1 MTRTAP
7 SRVALVPSRR
17 APTTTAILLAL
28 LVGSSPLVGAQ
39 EPGAAE
45 VPSIAPSAPSLIPA
59 HPRPVAADPATPP
72 ADGAPARAAA
82 LSADAAV
89 LEAKRLHA
97 RGDLAAAIRVLQ
109 TARIAEPDSPR
120 VEWMLGRI
128 YAETGSARQAE
139 ASFRKAT
146 LLDTQFGE
154 AWTDLAATLERRGA
168 WRDALLAANRAV
180 ALLPSDAGVHADRA
194 IIRYQLGQLDA
205 AIADAIQASRL
216 GSPDPDQLTDHALMR
231 LTRGREGDAE
241 EATLLLGKA
250 RMLAP
255 LDDMLTLAWAQAMLA
270 AERAEPAAATF
281 EMLLARNP
289 RTAWASYGRG
299 LCAFRSGDHD
309 RAREAGRVARSVLP
323 EQFTASAYDRR
334 AFFSKDDRAYLTWLD
349 DSLRHQAKPADA
361 PQQAPSGTV
370 QIQQLMLR
378 GDCTEATVRPALET
392 VGEPLAA
399 CFGASAG
406 LLGVRFRVASTRA
419 ADIEITSPSP
429 EGLDASC
436 VARVLAGISFAQS
449 AHCVVE
455 ARYNRAMGP
464 IPLLER
470 RSVKTRPGTK
480 ER

>member
-1 MTRTAP
+1 MKRRRPTTGRAIPVLTGAMAL
-7 SRVALVPSRR
+7 SCALVFGHDAGAVVPTRQRVTLPASLRPTAAP
-17 APTTTAILLAL
+17 APT
-28 LVGSSPLVGAQ
+28 
-39 EPGAAE
+39 
-45 VPSIAPSAPSLIPA
+45 PSAAPD
-59 HPRPVAADPATPP
+59 AAPPDSATAEAVPL
-72 ADGAPARAAA
+72 GRAAA
-82 LSADAAV
+82 LTPEAAIA
-89 LEAKRLHA
+89 EAQRLHA

-109 TARIAEPDSPR
+109 TTRIAQPDMPR
-120 VEWMLGRI
+120 IEWMLGRL

-154 AWTDLAATLERRGA
+154 AWTDLAAILERRGA

-180 ALLPSDAGVHADRA
+180 AILPSDAGVHADRA

-205 AIADAIQASRL
+205 AIGDAIQATQI
-216 GSPDPDQLTDHALMR
+216 GPPDADQLTDHALMR

-255 LDDMLTLAWAQAMLA
+255 LDDMITLAWAQSMLA
-270 AERAEPAAATF
+270 AGRDEPAAATY

-299 LCAFRSGDHD
+299 LCAFRAGDHD
-309 RAREAGRVARSVLP
+309 RARESGRAARMVLP
-323 EQFTASAYDRR
+323 DQFTATAYDRR

-349 DSLRHQAKPADA
+349 DSLKPAAATVSA
-361 PQQAPSGTV
+361 PMAPLGTL

-392 VGEPLAA
+392 VSEPLAA
-399 CFGASAG
+399 CYGDAAG

-419 ADIEITSPSP
+419 ADIEVTAPTP
-429 EGLDASC
+429 PGLDTAC
-436 VARVLAGISFAQS
+436 VARVLAGVSFAQS

-464 IPLLER
+464 VPMLER
-470 RSVKTRPGTK
+470 LPNHPRPPTK
-480 ER
+480 SR

>member
-1 MTRTAP
+1 M
-7 SRVALVPSRR
+7 
-17 APTTTAILLAL
+17 LAL
-28 LVGSSPLVGAQ
+28 LIGTNQPAGAQ
-39 EPGAAE
+39 ELSPDGAAT
-45 VPSIAPSAPSLIPA
+45 VAPAAPLLIPVDPPPAAPSSAAQPASAASAPPSAGTLA
-59 HPRPVAADPATPP
+59 
-72 ADGAPARAAA
+72 
-82 LSADAAV
+82 ADAAAI
-89 LEAKRLHA
+89 EAKRLHA

-109 TARIAEPDSPR
+109 TARIAQPDSPR
-120 VEWMLGRI
+120 IEWMLGRL

-146 LLDTQFGE
+146 LLDTQLGE
-154 AWTDLAATLERRGA
+154 AWADLAATLERRGA

-205 AIADAIQASRL
+205 AIADAVQATQL
-216 GSPDPDQLTDHALMR
+216 GAPDPDQLTDHALMR
-231 LTRGREGDAE
+231 LTRGRDGDAE
-241 EATLLLGKA
+241 EATMLIGKA
-250 RMLAP
+250 RTLAP

-270 AERAEPAAATF
+270 AGRTEPAAATF

-289 RTAWASYGRG
+289 RAAWASYGRG
-299 LCAFRSGDHD
+299 LCAFRSSDYD

-323 EQFTASAYDRR
+323 DQFTATAYDRR

-349 DSLRHQAKPADA
+349 DALRHPPTPPSASALAPA
-361 PQQAPSGTV
+361 GTV

-392 VGEPLAA
+392 VGESLAA
-399 CFGASAG
+399 CFGGSAG

-419 ADIEITSPSP
+419 ADIEITSPSA

-436 VARVLAGISFAQS
+436 VARVLASVTFVRS

-455 ARYNRAMGP
+455 ARFNRAMSP
-464 IPLLER
+464 PPLLER
-470 RSVKTRPGTK
+470 RSLKTRPPTE

>member
-1 MTRTAP
+1 MQDNRIYRPTASTR
-7 SRVALVPSRR
+7 
-17 APTTTAILLAL
+17 
-28 LVGSSPLVGAQ
+28 G
-39 EPGAAE
+39 
-45 VPSIAPSAPSLIPA
+45 IAPSAPSLIPA

-361 PQQAPSGTV
+361 PQQAPFGHRPNSATDAARR
-370 QIQQLMLR
+370 LHR
-378 GDCTEATVRPALET
+378 GD
-392 VGEPLAA
+392 
-399 CFGASAG
+399 GAPRTRDGGRAPRG
-406 LLGVRFRVASTRA
+406 LLRRLGGPARRAVSSRVNPRSRHR
-419 ADIEITSPSP
+419 DHQPQPRGSR
-429 EGLDASC
+429 
-436 VARVLAGISFAQS
+436 RVLRRPRPRRHLLRSI
-449 AHCVVE
+449 
-455 ARYNRAMGP
+455 GP
-464 IPLLER
+464 LRRRGPL
-470 RSVKTRPGTK
+470 
-480 ER
+480 